1 MLRIWEKDATTAG
14 GGNSVMD
21 LMGELDGKGMAAAM
35 EEDDEVFK
43 DAMEDE
49 MEFDLGEL
57 KRNEAEKVKEQERQS
72 EEMRKATED
81 LDMDSDN
88 AIKDFTS

>member
-1 MLRIWEKDATTAG
+1 
-14 GGNSVMD
+14 MD